1 MDNPTFSHGYAL
13 LIAVNENMIP
23 KMCIRDR

>member
-23 KMCIRDR
+23 NLSLIHI